1 MVSKNSIYN
10 ISNILC
16 YWSWPYTYL
25 LRHTFIPEAY
35 VSHHAGTC
43 IEINHDLY
51 RSLQIFFMLAKV
63 NPNFNRRTEF
73 VVLVYICDKFY
84 WQIRVSRTVLSRSSI
99 ACQYNKVIIFHAC
112 VLYTLHDIIIIQPV
126 NNWLTCALMTF
137 HNLFSIYAIE
147 SIRIS

>member
-1 MVSKNSIYN
+1 MSMEIENKYQPVFVDARIYMVSKNSIYN

-25 LRHTFIPEAY
+25 LRHTYIPEAY

-99 ACQYNKVIIFHAC
+99 ACQYNNVIIFHGC
-112 VLYTLHDIIIIQPV
+112 VLYTLHDI
-126 NNWLTCALMTF
+126 
-137 HNLFSIYAIE
+137 
-147 SIRIS
+147 